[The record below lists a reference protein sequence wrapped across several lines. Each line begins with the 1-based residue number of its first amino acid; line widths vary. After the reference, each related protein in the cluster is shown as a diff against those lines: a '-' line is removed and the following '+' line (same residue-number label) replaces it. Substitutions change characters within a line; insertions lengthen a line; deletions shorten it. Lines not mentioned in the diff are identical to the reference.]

1 MQIHLNFVFIRII
14 KKQSKKVANME
25 SPGICDNDNVGWQRI
40 SHLKP
45 NKTSTGWL
53 WTKKIIN
60 NESIQLKKHRI

>member
-45 NKTSTGWL
+45 NKTSTG
-53 WTKKIIN
+53 
-60 NESIQLKKHRI
+60 